1 MTKTYTQ
8 ILKQIADLKAQAEN
22 VRRKEIGGVVNRIR
36 EAIQHYGL
44 TAGDLGLGAGGSSA
58 APKAA
63 RKKPGR
69 KPGHPAALA
78 VIYVRRRVPGK
89 RRAPQPVLS
98 VVDVGVRAD
107 GRQVA
112 YRIVLNPQWVVL
124 HPVVGLKP
132 TRRPRRETPR

>member
-44 TAGDLGLGAGGSSA
+44 TAADLGLGAGGSSA

-69 KPGHPAALA
+69 KPGRPKKFVGKPSKVAPKFRDENGNTWAG
-78 VIYVRRRVPGK
+78 RGK
-89 RRAPQPVLS
+89 RPIWLRDALI
-98 VVDVGVRAD
+98 A
-107 GRQVA
+107 GRKLEDFA
-112 YRIVLNPQWVVL
+112 I
-124 HPVVGLKP
+124 K
-132 TRRPRRETPR
+132 